1 MAIRPAVPSKL
12 AAVLQDRSC
21 DAALLPV
28 VDYWKGRDHLRLVS
42 NACIAS
48 DGETLTVRVFSRIP
62 PERLDCLHVDGDS
75 HTSVVLAQVVWR
87 ELYGRSLELRRWEPN
102 RATGSAATGTDAA
115 GAEAVGAGAIGA
127 GALGTDAVGED
138 AVDTETDAV
147 DADAV
152 GTHVARAETA
162 GADAVLL
169 IGDKVVRDAP
179 RGFGFQVDLGA
190 AWRHATGLPFV
201 FAAWAAEP
209 GAAGDELAR
218 LLETARDAG
227 VAAVEEIARQESPAH
242 GWPPQ
247 LALTYLRDIMR
258 YTLTDARRAGMDR
271 FFELAAKHGFL

>member
-1 MAIRPAVPSKL
+1 MTRQAALSHETVNPRVRSLGVVSFLNARPLWWSLSDRADLAIRPAVPSKL

-48 DGETLTVRVFSRIP
+48 DGETLTVRVFSKVP

-87 ELYGRSLELRRWEPN
+87 ELYGRSLELRRWAPVP
-102 RATGSAATGTDAA
+102 ATGSAATGT
-115 GAEAVGAGAIGA
+115 EAVA
-127 GALGTDAVGED
+127 
-138 AVDTETDAV
+138 
-147 DADAV
+147 
-152 GTHVARAETA
+152 
-162 GADAVLL
+162 ADAVLL

-190 AWRHATGLPFV
+190 AWRHVTGLPFV

-218 LLETARDAG
+218 LLEAARDAG

-258 YTLTDARRAGMDR
+258 YTMTDAMRAGLDR
-271 FFELAAKHGFL
+271 FFELAAKHGFLR